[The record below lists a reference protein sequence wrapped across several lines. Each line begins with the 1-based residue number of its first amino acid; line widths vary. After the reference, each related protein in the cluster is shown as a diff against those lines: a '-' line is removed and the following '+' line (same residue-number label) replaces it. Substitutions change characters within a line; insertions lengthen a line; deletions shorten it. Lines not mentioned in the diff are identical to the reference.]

1 MVAHVDG
8 GRQLGVAI
16 IPGMSA
22 VNVLRRRCLQGLLGS
37 ACLPWQAVRAG
48 APVVLRLSHVV
59 AHHTPKGLA
68 LQRFAQELAAISAGK
83 MQVQIYANSQL
94 LSDDDE
100 MQALQLGAVD
110 MLAPSLSKFG
120 RLGFPEFE
128 LFDLPFL
135 FQDAAQV
142 HRVMQGRVG
151 QALLA
156 GLQRQRLVG
165 LGYLDNGFKHMSANR
180 ALLEPQDFVG
190 QRLRVQSSRVIA
202 HQMRALG
209 AQPVVLDFGQTRR
222 ALAMGVVDGTENPIS
237 NFWTQRMHEAQT
249 DVSLT
254 SHGYLGYCIVVHQRF
269 WQHLSPLQRAWV
281 EQALQGALAWGNVQ
295 AQQRNTEDLQALRAS
310 GHCRLHT
317 IHAAQR
323 QRLRQALEPVY
334 QGLAQRIGPQW
345 LVQLEKERA
354 AA

>member
-1 MVAHVDG
+1 
-8 GRQLGVAI
+8 
-16 IPGMSA
+16 
-22 VNVLRRRCLQGLLGS
+22 
-37 ACLPWQAVRAG
+37 
-48 APVVLRLSHVV
+48 
-59 AHHTPKGLA
+59 
-68 LQRFAQELAAISAGK
+68 

-180 ALLEPQDFVG
+180 PLLEPQDFVG

-209 AQPVVLDFGQTRR
+209 RSRWCSILDKRGVPWPWGWWMARKTRS
-222 ALAMGVVDGTENPIS
+222 LIS
-237 NFWTQRMHEAQT
+237 GRSACTKRKPMSA
-249 DVSLT
+249 
-254 SHGYLGYCIVVHQRF
+254 
-269 WQHLSPLQRAWV
+269 
-281 EQALQGALAWGNVQ
+281 
-295 AQQRNTEDLQALRAS
+295 
-310 GHCRLHT
+310 
-317 IHAAQR
+317 
-323 QRLRQALEPVY
+323 
-334 QGLAQRIGPQW
+334 
-345 LVQLEKERA
+345 
-354 AA
+354 

>member
-1 MVAHVDG
+1 
-8 GRQLGVAI
+8 
-16 IPGMSA
+16 
-22 VNVLRRRCLQGLLGS
+22 
-37 ACLPWQAVRAG
+37 
-48 APVVLRLSHVV
+48 
-59 AHHTPKGLA
+59 
-68 LQRFAQELAAISAGK
+68 
-83 MQVQIYANSQL
+83 
-94 LSDDDE
+94 
-100 MQALQLGAVD
+100 
-110 MLAPSLSKFG
+110 
-120 RLGFPEFE
+120 
-128 LFDLPFL
+128 
-135 FQDAAQV
+135 
-142 HRVMQGRVG
+142 MQGRVG

-209 AQPVVLDFGQTRR
+209 AQPVVLDFGQTRC

-269 WQHLSPLQRAWV
+269 WQYLSPLQRAWV